1 MRSLKV
7 NLERRTLPDCLPSA
21 DRVWDTF
28 RTPEWIPVES
38 RMSGIKIVEAV
49 GIEEVAVHPVSRI
62 DGGISRTNAGDQP
75 VESREEAAARR
86 AFGTDDP
93 KIVTRDELLRV
104 LGDAQSNGAKLA
116 DLARTIEALIER
128 QWIQS

>member
-1 MRSLKV
+1 LSDDWHARG
-7 NLERRTLPDCLPSA
+7 NHCACL
-21 DRVWDTF
+21 
-28 RTPEWIPVES
+28 
-38 RMSGIKIVEAV
+38 VEAV

-93 KIVTRDELLRV
+93 KIVTRDELLSV
-104 LGDAQSNGAKLA
+104 LADAQSNGGKLA
-116 DLARTIEALIER
+116 DLARIIEALITVVQPSITSSGE
-128 QWIQS
+128 

>member
-1 MRSLKV
+1 M
-7 NLERRTLPDCLPSA
+7 
-21 DRVWDTF
+21 
-28 RTPEWIPVES
+28 
-38 RMSGIKIVEAV
+38 

-75 VESREEAAARR
+75 VESREEAASRR

-116 DLARTIEALIER
+116 DLARTIEALSER
-128 QWIQS
+128 QWIQSRLSPSTNITPVCTRIDDPNAREQGS